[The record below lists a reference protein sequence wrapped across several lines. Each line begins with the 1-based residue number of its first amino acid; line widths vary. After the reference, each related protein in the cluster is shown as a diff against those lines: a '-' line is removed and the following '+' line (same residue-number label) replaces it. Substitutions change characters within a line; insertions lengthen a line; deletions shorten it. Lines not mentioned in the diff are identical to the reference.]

1 MATIDDAP
9 VTFSVTREDRDDV
22 TVLLVAGELDM
33 STAPQLS
40 DRVDEALADGRK
52 RLRVDLTDL
61 TFCDSTGMSA
71 FVRGH
76 YRCEEAGGWLRLTGA
91 RGTVARVLSISGL
104 DALLGDDA
112 AG

>member
-22 TVLLVAGELDM
+22 TVLLLSGELDM

-40 DRVDEALADGRK
+40 DRVDEAVADGRV
-52 RLRVDLTDL
+52 RLRVDLAGV

-76 YRCEEAGGWLRLTGA
+76 HRCTEAGGWLRLSGA
-91 RGTVARVLSISGL
+91 RGTVARVLTISGL
-104 DALLGDDA
+104 DTLLGDA
-112 AG
+112 PA

>member
-1 MATIDDAP
+1 MIDDAP

-22 TVLLVAGELDM
+22 TVLLLGGELDM

-40 DRVDEALADGRK
+40 DRVDEALAAGCV
-52 RLRVDLTDL
+52 RLLVDLSEV

-76 YRCEEAGGWLRLTGA
+76 YGCVEAGGWLRLAGA
-91 RGTVARVLSISGL
+91 HGTVARVLAISGL
-104 DALLGDDA
+104 DTLLGD
-112 AG
+112 GEG